1 MPRRPANGNLRR
13 VAESGLSDSLI
24 SVVAPVK
31 SRRSPLV
38 SVCFVLLGVVIL
50 LCYAF
55 FNSGFHQSSKKGAG
69 TQLSDGHIDTTFQ
82 GSNAEDAEGD
92 ISSRPECR
100 TAVCQALPL
109 LQEIYGEAMN
119 HVLHIGPSSCSVV
132 LKLLQKGEHEAWGL
146 LPFDPSPPVHSIC
159 ENLIGKGII
168 RVADIS
174 QPLHYRS
181 HSFSLVLA
189 DDVVDTM
196 TSKQL
201 NVTLRELARVS
212 SDGVV
217 LLINYRATQRVPEAT
232 GEGGKPLKL
241 LKPRSRLWWQHRF
254 QMVGLQESEAVTK
267 KFEFLTAQK
276 SLMKSKYY
284 VFHLNTSGAGRWQ

>member
-1 MPRRPANGNLRR
+1 MNIA
-13 VAESGLSDSLI
+13 
-24 SVVAPVK
+24 
-31 SRRSPLV
+31 
-38 SVCFVLLGVVIL
+38 
-50 LCYAF
+50 YALY
-55 FNSGFHQSSKKGAG
+55 A
-69 TQLSDGHIDTTFQ
+69 TMT
-82 GSNAEDAEGD
+82 GD

-100 TAVCQALPL
+100 TEVCQALPL
-109 LQEIYGEAMN
+109 LQEVYGEAMN

-132 LKLLQKGEHEAWGL
+132 LKLLQKGKHEAWGL

-159 ENLIGKGII
+159 ENLIRKGII

-217 LLINYRATQRVPEAT
+217 LLI
-232 GEGGKPLKL
+232 
-241 LKPRSRLWWQHRF
+241 
-254 QMVGLQESEAVTK
+254 
-267 KFEFLTAQK
+267 
-276 SLMKSKYY
+276 SK
-284 VFHLNTSGAGRWQ
+284 